1 MPARKSSQY
10 NSTRSRRVRTS
21 VAATLPAPCIRCGAV
36 VTAEMRWDADHLLS
50 RADARDLGVS
60 DADCDAMAGP
70 AHRSCN
76 LKAAGELTA
85 RRNRERAT
93 QPRVIE
99 RIERPQPSFLEEP
112 AVPRA
117 LPNKISPQSAEV
129 AD

>member
-1 MPARKSSQY
+1 
-10 NSTRSRRVRTS
+10 
-21 VAATLPAPCIRCGAV
+21 
-36 VTAEMRWDADHLLS
+36 MRWDADHLLS

-76 LKAAGELTA
+76 LRAAGELTA
-85 RRNRERAT
+85 RRNRERAS

-99 RIERPQPSFLEEP
+99 RIERPQPSFSVEQGE
-112 AVPRA
+112 PRA
-117 LPNKISPQSAEV
+117 LPTIFSPQSAEV